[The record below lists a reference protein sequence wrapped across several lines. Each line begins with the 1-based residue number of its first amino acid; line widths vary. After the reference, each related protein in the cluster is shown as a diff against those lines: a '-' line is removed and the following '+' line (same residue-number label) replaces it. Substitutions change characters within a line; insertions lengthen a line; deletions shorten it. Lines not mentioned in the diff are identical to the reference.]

1 MATVADIGV
10 NVRANSAQFNSEMER
25 VRTQGKQTFSG
36 LAGDVEGFAHKMHES
51 LGVLREFRSITELG
65 FGIGIGR
72 EAFEKL
78 HEGLT
83 KAAEGFSE
91 AREHGMNFGASLD
104 AAVGKVFGFKSA
116 LDTLIETE
124 KKLHDAQ
131 ALGSKAD
138 ISSEA
143 AAAAAAGTPIPHLWA
158 NLSDPAAN
166 ERALAERQSAAGS
179 AFLAAQDRLGVRSD
193 YQNRSQFY
201 SQRGDQ
207 TSADY
212 FKSKVSELNSDPLI
226 KEYDKQ
232 KKALDDFK
240 NYMHNLNLA
249 EPGKQ
254 AVNSFVHTMVGG
266 LSIGDW
272 AKNPVF
278 ALKEGML
285 RIGSGLADI
294 DQKLWEPFHKAIEK
308 GASESGKKLSEYAKS
323 LETPVEKAAEAM
335 RKLDGYKSHLSNADY
350 EYNRKKIVE
359 DYAKTRERTAPHDAG
374 AADEFGTEAGFKA
387 VQESRNALEGLHD
400 SQTDLLEASNDIQ
413 TGMAATLT
421 TIADRLGGGTQITSL
436 DSLQ

>member
-10 NVRANSAQFNSEMER
+10 NVWATSAQFSSEMEK
-25 VRTQGKQTFSG
+25 VRSQGKQTFAG

-51 LGVLREFRSITELG
+51 LGVLRQFRSLTELG

-78 HEGLT
+78 HEGLA
-83 KAAEGFSE
+83 KAAEGFSA

-104 AAVGKVFGFKSA
+104 AAVGKVFGFKSS

-131 ALGSKAD
+131 ALGSKAA
-138 ISSEA
+138 ISSEDAIA
-143 AAAAAAGTPIPHLWA
+143 AAGGTPIPHLWA
-158 NLSDPAAN
+158 NLAGGTGNEKALTDLQAGAGAAY
-166 ERALAERQSAAGS
+166 
-179 AFLAAQDRLGVRSD
+179 LAAQDQLGVRSD

-212 FKSKVSELNSDPLI
+212 FKTKANELNSDPLV

-240 NYMHNLNLA
+240 HFMSNLNLA
-249 EPGKQ
+249 EPGKK
-254 AVNSFVHTMVGG
+254 ALDSFVHTMVGG
-266 LSIGDW
+266 LSVGDW
-272 AKNPVF
+272 AKNPAF

-285 RIGSGLADI
+285 RIGSGLADV

-308 GASESGKKLSEYAKS
+308 GTNESAQKLSEYAKT
-323 LETPVEKAAEAM
+323 LETPLEKAQDAM
-335 RKLDGYKSHLSNADY
+335 RKLDNFKSHMSSSDY
-350 EYNRKKIVE
+350 EYNRNKIVE
-359 DYAKTRERTAPHDAG
+359 DYAKTKESKAPHDAG

-387 VQESRNALEGLHD
+387 VQDSRNALEGLHD

-413 TGMAATLT
+413 KGMATSLT

>member
-10 NVRANSAQFNSEMER
+10 NVWAQSAQFTSEMEK
-25 VRTQGKQTFSG
+25 VRAQGKSTFSG
-36 LAGDVEGFAHKMHES
+36 LAGDVESWSHKMHQS

-83 KAAEGFSE
+83 KAAEGFSD
-91 AREHGMNFGASLD
+91 AREHGMSFGASLD
-104 AAVGKVFGFKSA
+104 TAVAKVFGFKSS
-116 LDTLIETE
+116 LDNLIETE
-124 KKLHDAQ
+124 KKLHEAQ

-158 NLSDPAAN
+158 NLSDPSAN
-166 ERALAERQSAAGS
+166 ERSLADRQAAAGS
-179 AFLAAQDRLGVRSD
+179 AYLAAQDQLSIRTD

-207 TSADY
+207 TSTDY
-212 FKSKVSELNSDPLI
+212 FKSKANELSSDPLI

-240 NYMHNLNLA
+240 NYMSNLNLA
-249 EPGKQ
+249 EPGKK
-254 AVNSFVHTMVGG
+254 AVAGFVNTMVGG
-266 LSIGDW
+266 LSVGDW
-272 AKNPVF
+272 AKNPAF

-285 RIGSGLADI
+285 RIGSGLASI
-294 DQKLWEPFHKAIEK
+294 DETMWKPFHNAIDK
-308 GASESGKKLSEYAKS
+308 GEREASKQLSEYAKT
-323 LETPVEKAAEAM
+323 LETPLEKAQDAM
-335 RKLDGYKSHLSNADY
+335 HKLDSFKSHMSSSDY
-350 EYNRKKIVE
+350 EYNRNKIAE
-359 DYAKTRERTAPHDAG
+359 DYAKTKERIAPHDAG
-374 AADEFGTEAGFKA
+374 GADEFGTEAGYKA
-387 VQESRNALEGLHD
+387 VQDSQNALAGLQD

-421 TIADRLGGGTQITSL
+421 TITDRLGNGTQITNL
-436 DSLQ
+436 DNLA